1 MRAAN
6 LEKTSQACHIYHPGL
21 CIIISFTECR
31 SVICVFGN
39 RLGPAPGSRR
49 SSEAA
54 QRAPRPAPLHPPPR
68 LETRALRAGSPG
80 RFPRGPR
87 ELGVPLP
94 SATTRTCAHSKRA
107 RPNSRPRALTR
118 VHTCARRRPGPS
130 PSRARPDVRTRP
142 SLRAGRVRVRGSAQ
156 DPPTAPRTREA
167 RCRRRPPAPP
177 SPSRLPPPTPGP
189 SPPPALPAAG
199 AAA

>member
-39 RLGPAPGSRR
+39 RLGPAPGSRG

-54 QRAPRPAPLHPPPR
+54 QWAPRPAPLHPPPR
-68 LETRALRAGSPG
+68 LETQALRAGSRG
-80 RFPRGPR
+80 RFPGGPR
-87 ELGVPLP
+87 ELGAPLP
-94 SATTRTCAHSKRA
+94 SSTTRTCAHSKRA

-118 VHTCARRRPGPS
+118 VHTCARRRPAPQLLLARGPMCELAAAS
-130 PSRARPDVRTRP
+130 EPA
-142 SLRAGRVRVRGSAQ
+142 ACASAVLPRH
-156 DPPTAPRTREA
+156 PPPPRTRAA
-167 RCRRRPPAPP
+167 RCRRRPPGPP
-177 SPSRLPPPTPGP
+177 S
-189 SPPPALPAAG
+189 ALPAAG